1 MKFGAILFL
10 LSLWFML
17 SPALYFHMGEREEK
31 CIIEDVPSD
40 TLVMGR
46 YKMQQWDI
54 TSHEFHSSAP
64 GLGMVVTIKTPDG
77 KVCEQS
83 YEFLGSPHH
92 LVQES
97 RSAPSSDVTVSI
109 SEILNSSSGV
119 LGDTEAATTS
129 TEGDSEESKLRDGAC
144 RSNKAQW
151 EIAKPSSSLMIS
163 CNRGDSDDS
172 STPRGEVSWASIVLE
187 CFFFC
192 LAFPPI
198 TGLGSGRESAAKS
211 ISSSGVR
218 SSPSTQRVHL
228 DIQLDEQSLDENI
241 AQAKDKMNEVK
252 IRIQHLRQQ
261 IQHISKEQNY
271 QREREEHF
279 RETSEGTNNNI
290 LWWAIV
296 QTIILCLV
304 GIWQMKHMKDFLIAK
319 KLV

>member
-77 KVCEQS
+77 KELMS
-83 YEFLGSPHH
+83 KLYGP
-92 LVQES
+92 ES
-97 RSAPSSDVTVSI
+97 RFSFTSY
-109 SEILNSSSGV
+109 SSGDHYIC
-119 LGDTEAATTS
+119 LQSNS
-129 TEGDSEESKLRDGAC
+129 TRFKVFEESKL
-144 RSNKAQW
+144 
-151 EIAKPSSSLMIS
+151 
-163 CNRGDSDDS
+163 
-172 STPRGEVSWASIVLE
+172 
-187 CFFFC
+187 
-192 LAFPPI
+192 
-198 TGLGSGRESAAKS
+198 
-211 ISSSGVR
+211 
-218 SSPSTQRVHL
+218 RVHL